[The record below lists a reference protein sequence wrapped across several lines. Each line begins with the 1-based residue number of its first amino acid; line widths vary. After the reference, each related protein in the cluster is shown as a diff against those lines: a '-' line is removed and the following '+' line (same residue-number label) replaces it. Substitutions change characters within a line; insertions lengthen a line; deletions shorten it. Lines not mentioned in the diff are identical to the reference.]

1 MTALDV
7 ARPPSVPLPN
17 SMEAIRSRVA
27 GGAIAAGTVWR
38 MLAFR
43 PLLALGMQCLFALGF
58 AIAGSVEPWRE
69 AADWWLFSFA
79 VGEFVNLWLLRRL
92 AQGEGIRLRD
102 LYNPGGRATRNGDL
116 KWAALALVVAGPIGY
131 LPNLLIGGWLWGDAQ
146 VGADL
151 SFRAMPLL
159 AAWLVL
165 LVFPVIHAATELP
178 TYFGYVMPRLQAL
191 TGSRRTGLIAAAG
204 VLSLQHVF
212 LPLLFDWRFVVW
224 RMFMFLAFAFWMG
237 WVIDRRPTTLPYL
250 AVAHGLIDMTLPLFV
265 LFASMP

>member
-1 MTALDV
+1 
-7 ARPPSVPLPN
+7 
-17 SMEAIRSRVA
+17 
-27 GGAIAAGTVWR
+27 
-38 MLAFR
+38 
-43 PLLALGMQCLFALGF
+43 
-58 AIAGSVEPWRE
+58 
-69 AADWWLFSFA
+69 
-79 VGEFVNLWLLRRL
+79 
-92 AQGEGIRLRD
+92 
-102 LYNPGGRATRNGDL
+102 
-116 KWAALALVVAGPIGY
+116 
-131 LPNLLIGGWLWGDAQ
+131 
-146 VGADL
+146 
-151 SFRAMPLL
+151 
-159 AAWLVL
+159 